1 VTAPAPSAPG
11 GRVARNRARRSAEFL
26 DVALRI
32 VAEEGLDA
40 LTMAR
45 LADEVDTAIGAVYR
59 YFPSKGDLIA
69 AIQADAIDQ
78 LQRSHD
84 ASVAPVVAALGATPR
99 SEPEAFVRLVV
110 VGRWFCA
117 AAAAYPQQ
125 VRLLQLVSSREASS
139 LTAEAATALLP
150 PTLALVESIQA
161 AIDGA
166 AAAGTIDGGDS
177 LARAILWLT
186 AFGGVFVADDLEPY
200 LPDVL
205 GGGRLVRRL
214 NADLL
219 VGWGASRAAVER
231 IEAAIDELGG
241 TPPLVDPFG

>member
-1 VTAPAPSAPG
+1 MTAPLPSVPG
-11 GRVARNRARRSAEFL
+11 GRVARNRARRSATFL
-26 DVALRI
+26 EVALRI

-59 YFPSKGDLIA
+59 YFPSKGDLVA

-84 ASVAPVVAALGATPR
+84 ASVAPVVAALRATARPD
-99 SEPEAFVRLVV
+99 PEAFVRLVV

-125 VRLLQLVSSREASS
+125 VRLLQLVSSREAAS
-139 LTAEAATALLP
+139 LTPEAATALLP
-150 PTLALVESIQA
+150 PTLALVESIRA

-166 AAAGTIDGGDS
+166 AAVGAIDDGDS

-219 VGWGASRAAVER
+219 VGWGASRDAVER
-231 IEAAIDELGG
+231 LDAAIDDLRG